1 MPLGNSAEEVIR
13 IDEHCYIL
21 ATSSLADSR
30 THVLKHADTFA
41 VFDRHGDIQ
50 PVGRGVQGLY
60 HQETRFLSRLVLKL
74 EGERPILLSS
84 SIKRDNALLAA
95 HLTNCD
101 ILDEDRVAVPHGDL
115 HFDREKF
122 LWQGTCYER
131 ITITNYARSEVSVSM
146 SLEFEADYAD
156 LFEVR
161 GTRRKA
167 RGRLLDPQLDKDEV
181 ILAYEGLDN
190 VLRKTRI
197 RCSPLPTCVRPGE
210 LRFEVALQ
218 PRSRGVL
225 AVSICCES
233 GNGTD
238 QPQQES
244 TSFSTAFSRVENSLK
259 KARSN
264 ECEIYTSNEQFNDWL
279 IRASADLRMLVT
291 DLPQGPY
298 PFAGVPWFN
307 TVFGRDGIITAFEM
321 LWSEPDLARCVL
333 AYLAATQATESDAR
347 SDAEPGKIIHEMRN
361 GEMAALGEV
370 PFARYYGSVDAT
382 PLFVVLAGAYLER
395 TGDRSF
401 IESIW
406 PSIELAVR
414 WIDDYGDLDGD
425 GFVEYQRRSGKGL
438 DHQGWKD
445 SQDSVF
451 HANGA
456 LAEPPIALCEVQGYV
471 YAARLRA
478 AEIAETLGRRQ
489 RAAVLRADAARL
501 RDNFEALFWCEVL
514 STYALALDGRKQ
526 PCRVRTSNAGQCLF
540 TGIAS
545 AEHARRAAATLLQAD
560 MFTGWGIRTVSSNEL
575 RYNPM
580 SYHNGSV
587 WPHDN
592 ALISCGMSRYGLGE
606 SAARVFSGM
615 FDTVV
620 SMELHHLPELICGLD
635 RRPGEAPTLYPVACL
650 PQAWSAASVF
660 MLLGACLG
668 ISITASPPRVCFTRA
683 YLPETI
689 PEVQIRN
696 LKVAQASVDLFVS
709 RSGDHFSVKVLRRKG
724 KVEIVTSQ

>member
-1 MPLGNSAEEVIR
+1 MPLGNPSQEVIHV
-13 IDEHCYIL
+13 DEQCYIL

-30 THVLKHADTFA
+30 THVLKHNDSFA
-41 VFDRHGDIQ
+41 VFDRYGDIQ
-50 PVGRGVQGLY
+50 PIGRGVQGLY
-60 HQETRFLSRLVLKL
+60 HQETRYLSRLVLKL
-74 EGERPILLSS
+74 DGERPVLLSS
-84 SIKRDNALLAA
+84 SVKRDNALLTA

-101 ILDEDRVAVPHGDL
+101 IVDDNRVVASHGDL
-115 HFDREKF
+115 HVDREKF

-131 ITITNYARSEVSVSM
+131 ITITNYSRSDVSALM

-161 GTRRKA
+161 GTPRKA
-167 RGRLLDPQLDKDEV
+167 RGRMLEPQLDEAEI
-181 ILAYEGLDN
+181 ILAYQGLDN
-190 VLRKTRI
+190 LVRRTRI
-197 RCSPLPTCVRPGE
+197 RCSPPPAHVRPGE
-210 LRFEVALQ
+210 LSFDVVLQ
-218 PRSRGVL
+218 PRSRGIFV
-225 AVSICCES
+225 VSVRCES
-233 GNGTD
+233 GPDGQRPDSVDFT
-238 QPQQES
+238 
-244 TSFSTAFSRVENSLK
+244 TAFTRAENALK
-259 KARSN
+259 TARSKQ
-264 ECEIYTSNEQFNDWL
+264 CEIYTSNEQFNDWL
-279 IRASADLRMLVT
+279 QCASADLRMLVT
-291 DLPQGPY
+291 DLPQGRYPY
-298 PFAGVPWFN
+298 AGVPWFS

-321 LWSEPDLARCVL
+321 LWPEPALARSVL
-333 AYLAATQATESDAR
+333 AYLAATQAAESDAAR
-347 SDAEPGKIIHEMRN
+347 DAEPGKIVHEIRQ

-382 PLFVVLAGAYLER
+382 PLFVMLAGAYLER

-406 PSIELAVR
+406 PNIELAVR
-414 WIDDYGDLDGD
+414 WMDEYGDLDGD

-438 DHQGWKD
+438 EQQGWKD

-478 AEIAETLGRRQ
+478 AEIAEALGHRQ
-489 RAAVLRADAARL
+489 RAAGLRAAAIRL
-501 RDNFEALFWCEVL
+501 RENFEAAFWCEAL

-526 PCRVRTSNAGQCLF
+526 ACRVRSSNAGQCLF

-545 AEHARRAAATLLQAD
+545 ADHARRTAESLLKTD
-560 MFTGWGIRTVSSNEL
+560 MFSGWGIRTISSNEL

-592 ALISCGMSRYGLGE
+592 ALIGCGMARYRLGE
-606 SAARVFSGM
+606 SAARVFTGQ
-615 FDTVV
+615 FDTVL
-620 SMELHHLPELICGLD
+620 SMDLHHLPELICGFK
-635 RRPGEAPTLYPVACL
+635 RRPGEGPTLYPVACL

-668 ISITASPPRVCFTRA
+668 ISVTASPPRVCFTRA
-683 YLPETI
+683 YLPESIT
-689 PEVQIRN
+689 EVEIRN
-696 LKVAQASVDLFVS
+696 LKVAQGSVDLFVS
-709 RSGDHFSVKVLRRKG
+709 RSGDQFSAKVLRREG
-724 KVEIVTSQ
+724 DVEIVTSH

>member
-1 MPLGNSAEEVIR
+1 MPRVNPAEEVIR

-30 THVLKHADTFA
+30 THVLKHNNTFA

-50 PVGRGVQGLY
+50 PLGRGVQGLY
-60 HQETRFLSRLVLKL
+60 HQETRHLSRLVLKL
-74 EGERPILLSS
+74 NGERPILLSS

-101 ILDEDRVAVPHGDL
+101 ILDGNRIMVPHGDL

-122 LWQGTCYER
+122 LWQGVCYER
-131 ITITNYARSEVSVSM
+131 ITISNYGRSNVSFSM

-161 GTRRKA
+161 GTQRKA
-167 RGRLLDPQLDKDEV
+167 RGRLLQPQLDSAEV
-181 ILAYEGLDN
+181 VLAYEGLDS
-190 VLRKTRI
+190 VVRRTRI
-197 RCSPLPTCVRPGE
+197 RCSPPPARVRSGG
-210 LRFEVALQ
+210 LSFDVALQ
-218 PRSRGVL
+218 GRSRSIFVVSIRCENGSAPEGQE
-225 AVSICCES
+225 AVSF
-233 GNGTD
+233 T
-238 QPQQES
+238 
-244 TSFSTAFSRVENSLK
+244 TAFTAVENSLNHG
-259 KARSN
+259 RSSQ
-264 ECEIYTSNEQFNDWL
+264 CEIYTSNEQFNDWL
-279 IRASADLRMLVT
+279 HRSTADLRMLVT

-298 PFAGVPWFN
+298 PYAGVPWFS

-321 LWSEPDLARCVL
+321 LWTEPALARYVL
-333 AYLAATQATESDAR
+333 AYLAATQATECDAA
-347 SDAEPGKIIHEMRN
+347 SDAEPGKIVHEIRK
-361 GEMAALGEV
+361 GEMASLGEV

-382 PLFVVLAGAYLER
+382 PLFVLLAGAYLER

-406 PSIELAVR
+406 PNIELAVR
-414 WIDDYGDLDGD
+414 WIDEFGDLDGD

-451 HANGA
+451 HTDGT
-456 LAEPPIALCEVQGYV
+456 LAKPPIALCEVQGYV
-471 YAARLRA
+471 YGARLRA
-478 AEIAETLGRRQ
+478 AEIAEALGHHQ
-489 RAAVLRADAARL
+489 RAAMLRAEADRL
-501 RDNFEALFWCEVL
+501 RENFEASFWCEAL
-514 STYALALDGRKQ
+514 STYALALDGRKR
-526 PCRVRTSNAGQCLF
+526 PCRVRSSNAGQCLF

-545 AEHARRAAATLLQAD
+545 AEHASRTAKSLMESD

-592 ALISCGMSRYGLGE
+592 ALIACGMARYGLGGY
-606 SAARVFSGM
+606 AAGVFTGL
-615 FDTVV
+615 FETVLL
-620 SMELHHLPELICGLD
+620 MDLHHLPELFCGFD
-635 RRPGEAPTLYPVACL
+635 RRPGEGPTLYPVACL

-660 MLLGACLG
+660 MLLGASLG
-668 ISITASPPRVCFTRA
+668 ISITASPPRVSFSRA
-683 YLPETI
+683 CLPEAI
-689 PEVQIRN
+689 AEVQIRK
-696 LKVAQASVDLFVS
+696 LKVGLGSVDLFVS
-709 RSGDHFSVKVLRRKG
+709 RTGDHFSVKVLRREG
-724 KVEIVTSQ
+724 DVEIVTSQ